1 MTFWH
6 LSPGSLAASPTT
18 VLFVKS
24 CLRGKGGGEQGRMGV
39 SFLYLTFK
47 EKSSSMQSWTGLF
60 NEVSFAISEAGT
72 GSEIDVPMLFSESD
86 SSGCCLHQH
95 GNTASGSFN
104 DPSSPTVRE
113 EVVSCGSQVLTSH
126 TGKAS
131 PTASSSLPR
140 GASPGRRDP
149 EPSLGLAGPGSFPG
163 GPADA
168 SECPGSFWSILGLSQ
183 ESIRFCNAEL
193 SISTLKTHLRAA
205 APL

>member
-18 VLFVKS
+18 VLFEKS

-86 SSGCCLHQH
+86 SSGCCLYQH
-95 GNTASGSFN
+95 GNTASGSFK
-104 DPSSPTVRE
+104 DPSSPTARE
-113 EVVSCGSQVLTSH
+113 EAVSCGSQVLTSH

-140 GASPGRRDP
+140 EPPQEGGTQNLPLAWQGLGHSLEGLRMPPSVQVPSGPFWASHRKALDFAMQN
-149 EPSLGLAGPGSFPG
+149 SVLA
-163 GPADA
+163 
-168 SECPGSFWSILGLSQ
+168 
-183 ESIRFCNAEL
+183 
-193 SISTLKTHLRAA
+193 H
-205 APL
+205 